1 MLGNYAQFNM
11 TATIICPLFHGWTS
25 HGRLTHHHAALCICK
40 REPLQKCT
48 GWCTNDFTTHA
59 RPGWTMQYGRHNHGA
74 AYTNDPW
81 SGYYELSAAFWIQA
95 QVTRY
100 DTSGRII

>member
-1 MLGNYAQFNM
+1 
-11 TATIICPLFHGWTS
+11 
-25 HGRLTHHHAALCICK
+25 
-40 REPLQKCT
+40 
-48 GWCTNDFTTHA
+48 
-59 RPGWTMQYGRHNHGA
+59 MQYGRHNHGA